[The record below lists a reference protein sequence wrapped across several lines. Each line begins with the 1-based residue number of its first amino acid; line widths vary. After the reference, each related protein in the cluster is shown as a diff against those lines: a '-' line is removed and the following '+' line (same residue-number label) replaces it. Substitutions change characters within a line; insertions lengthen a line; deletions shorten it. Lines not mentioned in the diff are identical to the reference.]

1 MVVDFRRLAM
11 KFLNA
16 FRHLPRRINNV
27 NGCGS
32 DYPGFLAAGVK
43 NPSGKT
49 EHNEIDYFFR
59 MSPLI
64 SFKLCRFTGN
74 SQ

>member
-1 MVVDFRRLAM
+1 M

-27 NGCGS
+27 KGCKS

-43 NPSGKT
+43 NPSGKF
-49 EHNEIDYFFR
+49 EHNEIDYFR

-64 SFKLCRFTGN
+64 VLCDTGDTGT
-74 SQ
+74 